1 MKFQQMA
8 DCEVG
13 GVCRDT
19 VSYFNNFKLIKVLI
33 KN

>member
-19 VSYFNNFKLIKVLI
+19 VSHINIYKHQKLKIF
-33 KN
+33 